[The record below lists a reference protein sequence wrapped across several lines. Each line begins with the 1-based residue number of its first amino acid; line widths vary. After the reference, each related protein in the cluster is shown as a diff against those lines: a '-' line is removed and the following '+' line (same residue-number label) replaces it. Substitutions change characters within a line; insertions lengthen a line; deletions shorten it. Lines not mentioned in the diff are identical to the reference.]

1 MRKKETFEELV
12 INNKDRISR
21 MCKAFMGNTADADD
35 LFQEILIRIWNS
47 LDSFRQESAINT
59 WIYRI
64 ATNTALTFRKKMVLE
79 KKRSVKSYSEYTNT
93 IVESEITDKLENEI
107 RLKKL
112 YNAIAQ
118 LKEIDRLL
126 ISMLLEDISYSE
138 ISDIT
143 GMSTNNIGVKIMRA
157 KDKLSKI
164 IKKL

>member
-143 GMSTNNIGVKIMRA
+143 GMSTNNVGVKIMRA